1 MNGIAYA
8 VDVYLNTI
16 HIPERLQLT
25 SSDKRGR
32 FVLPDG
38 DKMFQGSISYG
49 IIPISIA
56 PALLTV
62 ILLFIESEVTL
73 LDCFK
78 VLRIRPKRSINIK
91 PSSGVSY

>member
-1 MNGIAYA
+1 MNGLVYA

-16 HIPERLQLT
+16 HVPERLKPT
-25 SSDKRGR
+25 SEKRDR
-32 FVLPDG
+32 FVLPDL
-38 DKMFQGSISYG
+38 DKMSQGDVSYWVILMSVG
-49 IIPISIA
+49 

-78 VLRIRPKRSINIK
+78 VLQH
-91 PSSGVSY
+91 

>member
-1 MNGIAYA
+1 MNGIVYA
-8 VDVYLNTI
+8 VDVYLKTI
-16 HIPERLQLT
+16 HIPERLGLT
-25 SSDKRGR
+25 SPDKRDR

-38 DKMFQGSISYG
+38 DKMSKGDLSYWVILLSIL
-49 IIPISIA
+49 

-78 VLRIRPKRSINIK
+78 VYLRNVR
-91 PSSGVSY
+91 VLWY